1 MLAFGSQ
8 NIQGTTT
15 TVEGGGDSAYLLTIT
30 NDAEVRDMFTALYI
44 MPGMRFQK
52 NENRAFQIAI
62 AGVSVWENGQNFTF
76 PLPTMSWFFKF

>member
-1 MLAFGSQ
+1 MFGSI
-8 NIQGTTT
+8 NSSTSSVYDSTYDPVTGFYTN
-15 TVEGGGDSAYLLTIT
+15 TVTVSENRGAFIY
-30 NDAEVRDMFTALYI
+30 F